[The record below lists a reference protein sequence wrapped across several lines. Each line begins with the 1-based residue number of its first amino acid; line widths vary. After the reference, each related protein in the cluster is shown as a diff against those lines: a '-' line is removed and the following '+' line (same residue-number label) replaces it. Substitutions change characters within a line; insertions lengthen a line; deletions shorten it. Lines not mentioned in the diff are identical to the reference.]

1 MAQKNFEKS
10 LVAGE
15 REKKKCKACHGH
27 GEGHGQQMAE
37 LGSRLSPGLARGN
50 MARQLEWVRM
60 HLGSSKMGA
69 IDMDIPRSIYSHIY
83 VCMCGYNTYLC
94 VPSDV
99 LARPTDADI
108 FVFKLHVNRV
118 SGLHCMQ

>member
-10 LVAGE
+10 LDAGE
-15 REKKKCKACHGH
+15 REKKKCKACHGQ

-83 VCMCGYNTYLC
+83 VCVCVWVQYIFMRVKRRVGTAHGCGYFCL
-94 VPSDV
+94 
-99 LARPTDADI
+99 
-108 FVFKLHVNRV
+108 
-118 SGLHCMQ
+118 